1 MAVRLVRSILEGGV
15 FILSLVGTFGY
26 ISTGEDSLWRPVSAL
41 LMATIVTTTLA
52 ISHTYRAY
60 GSVTAARQVRS
71 LNPKNLITCPLT
83 PSRG

>member
-52 ISHTYRAY
+52 ISHT
-60 GSVTAARQVRS
+60 QS
-71 LNPKNLITCPLT
+71 LRISDRLVSGALLE
-83 PSRG
+83 S

>member
-52 ISHTYRAY
+52 ISHTQSLRISDRRAS
-60 GSVTAARQVRS
+60 GAL

-83 PSRG
+83 PSKG